1 MSLKKRLLIYSGILG
16 SLGIAVAS
24 VILRDFAAT
33 SFPPD
38 LTLAAYEPHTT
49 LVVPQR
55 QIWRPKFP
63 VIDIHS
69 HPQQSEATID
79 ELVQVMDEA
88 GVKAVVDLFG
98 HWGVDGARLE
108 RLLTAYR
115 LKYPER
121 FIVFTNIDL
130 DKIDAPNDVAEEC
143 AKFERAVAM
152 GAKGVKVWKDLGMME
167 RDNAGQ
173 MVAID
178 DPRLDG
184 IWEKIGELKI
194 PVLIHS
200 ADPAA
205 FWQPFDRFNERYE
218 EIAIGGGWLNSY
230 ANSGYPSREALLSQ
244 REGLLKK
251 HPNTIFIGAHM
262 GEMANDL
269 RALGK
274 LFDQYPNFYVDI
286 SDRINELGRQP
297 YTARDFFIKYQDRI
311 LFGIDLYPETHVYQD
326 YYRFLE
332 TKDEYFDYPRHYFKH
347 GRWKIYGIGLPDAVL
362 EKVYYQNAARLLRL
376 KDF

>member
-1 MSLKKRLLIYSGILG
+1 MSIKKRLLIYIGILG
-16 SLGIAVAS
+16 LLAIVVTSL
-24 VILRDFAAT
+24 ILRDFAT
-33 SFPPD
+33 TPFPPD
-38 LTLAAYEPHTT
+38 LTLAAYEPYTT
-49 LVVPQR
+49 LVVPQH

-63 VIDIHS
+63 VIDLHS
-69 HPQQSEATID
+69 HPQQAESID
-79 ELVQVMDEA
+79 EVVQAMDAA
-88 GVKAVVDLFG
+88 GVKAIVDLFG

-108 RLLTAYR
+108 RILTAYR

-130 DKIDAPNDVAEEC
+130 DKIEAPNDVAEEC

-152 GAKGVKVWKDLGMME
+152 GVKGVKVWKDLGMME
-167 RDNAGQ
+167 RDNTGQ
-173 MVAID
+173 LVAID
-178 DPRLDG
+178 DPRLDA
-184 IWEKIGELKI
+184 IWDKIGELKI

-205 FWQPFDRFNERYE
+205 FWQPVDLFNERYE
-218 EIAIGGGWLNSY
+218 ELVIGGGWLDSY
-230 ANSGYPSREALLSQ
+230 ANSNYPSQEALLSQ
-244 REGLLKK
+244 RENLLKK

-269 RALGK
+269 RALGQ
-274 LFDQYPNFYVDI
+274 LFDQYSNFYVDI

-311 LFGIDLYPETHVYQD
+311 LFGIDLYPETHVYQA

-347 GRWKIYGIGLPDAVL
+347 GRWKIYGIGLPDSVL
-362 EKVYYQNAARLLRL
+362 EKVYYRNAARLLRL
-376 KDF
+376 NDF

>member
-1 MSLKKRLLIYSGILG
+1 
-16 SLGIAVAS
+16 
-24 VILRDFAAT
+24 
-33 SFPPD
+33 
-38 LTLAAYEPHTT
+38 
-49 LVVPQR
+49 
-55 QIWRPKFP
+55 
-63 VIDIHS
+63 
-69 HPQQSEATID
+69 
-79 ELVQVMDEA
+79 MDAA
-88 GVKAVVDLFG
+88 GVKAIVDLFG

-108 RLLTAYR
+108 RILTAYR

-130 DKIDAPNDVAEEC
+130 DKIEAPNDVAEEC

-152 GAKGVKVWKDLGMME
+152 GVKGVKVWKDLGMME
-167 RDNAGQ
+167 RDNTGQ
-173 MVAID
+173 LVAID
-178 DPRLDG
+178 DPRLDA
-184 IWEKIGELKI
+184 IWDKIGELKI

-205 FWQPFDRFNERYE
+205 FWQPVDLFNERYE
-218 EIAIGGGWLNSY
+218 ELVIGGGWLDSY
-230 ANSGYPSREALLSQ
+230 ANSNYPSQEALLSQ
-244 REGLLKK
+244 RENLLKK

-269 RALGK
+269 RALGQ
-274 LFDQYPNFYVDI
+274 LFDQYSNFYVDI

-311 LFGIDLYPETHVYQD
+311 LFGIDLYPETHVYQA

-347 GRWKIYGIGLPDAVL
+347 GRWKIYGIGLPDSVL
-362 EKVYYQNAARLLRL
+362 EKVYYRNAARLLRL
-376 KDF
+376 NDF

>member
-1 MSLKKRLLIYSGILG
+1 MSLTKRFLIYIGILG
-16 SLGIAVAS
+16 LLGIAVAS
-24 VILRDFAAT
+24 MILRDFAAT
-33 SFPPD
+33 PFPPD
-38 LTLAAYEPHTT
+38 LTLAAFDPHTT
-49 LVVPQR
+49 LVVPQH

-69 HPQQSEATID
+69 HPQQAEATID
-79 ELVQVMDEA
+79 ELVQTMDEA
-88 GVKAVVDLFG
+88 GVKAIVDLFG

-108 RLLTAYR
+108 RLLTGYR

-130 DKIDAPNDVAEEC
+130 DKIDAPDDVAEEC

-152 GAKGVKVWKDLGMME
+152 GVKGVKVWKDLGMLE

-173 MVAID
+173 LVAID
-178 DPRLDG
+178 DPRLDA
-184 IWEKIGELKI
+184 IWDKIGELRI

-205 FWQPFDRFNERYE
+205 LWQPVDRYNERYE
-218 EIAIGGGWLNSY
+218 EIAIGGGWRNSY

-251 HPNTIFIGAHM
+251 HSNTIFIGAHM

-311 LFGIDLYPETHVYQD
+311 LFGIDLYPETQVYQA
-326 YYRFLE
+326 YFRFLE

-347 GRWKIYGIGLPDAVL
+347 GRW
-362 EKVYYQNAARLLRL
+362 
-376 KDF
+376 